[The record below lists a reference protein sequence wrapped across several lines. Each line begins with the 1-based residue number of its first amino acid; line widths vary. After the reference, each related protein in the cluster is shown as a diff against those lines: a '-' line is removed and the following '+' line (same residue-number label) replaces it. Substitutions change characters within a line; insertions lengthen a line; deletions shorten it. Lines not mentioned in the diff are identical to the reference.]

1 MKTIRE
7 LTTRVEEA
15 HTRHLQEVKS
25 LEEQTKSVSK
35 AGSSSGNGAA
45 AGADTELSFEALV
58 QGRVDSNKR
67 TTPDIFSSSN
77 ANDFSGK
84 KTAGIAPMTSATT
97 STATSTFDGLSSGW
111 SSPGRQSPLM
121 GLSMDPLSPSNN
133 NNNTASSPV
142 RQPATMQQTLFT
154 SNTTTS
160 WSTTPTTSNIPTLLT
175 PLSFQSAPPPL
186 APPVNAMN
194 SLTMQP
200 TQPSGPN
207 YAALRDLGTSLSPK
221 PAGRPSSME
230 LLQPVSIHHNTR
242 PPATTQNQ
250 NQNQPGHKIS
260 NLNAFD
266 PLL

>member
-1 MKTIRE
+1 
-7 LTTRVEEA
+7 
-15 HTRHLQEVKS
+15 
-25 LEEQTKSVSK
+25 
-35 AGSSSGNGAA
+35 
-45 AGADTELSFEALV
+45 
-58 QGRVDSNKR
+58 
-67 TTPDIFSSSN
+67 
-77 ANDFSGK
+77 
-84 KTAGIAPMTSATT
+84 
-97 STATSTFDGLSSGW
+97 
-111 SSPGRQSPLM
+111 M

-154 SNTTTS
+154 SNTTAS

-175 PLSFQSAPPPL
+175 PPSFQSAPPPLAPPPL